1 MSKLRSIMGPHVT
14 SLLNEGN
21 SVVMDFQA
29 NTIEARNWIRSILE
43 QTEAAHTLHVLEVP
57 DEICIARL
65 HKRNATVSYTH
76 LTLPTKA

>member
-1 MSKLRSIMGPHVT
+1 
-14 SLLNEGN
+14 
-21 SVVMDFQA
+21 MDFQA

-65 HKRNATVSYTH
+65 HKRNAKGDDAFAATEEQFRQI
-76 LTLPTKA
+76 TKHFVAPSEEERFNIIHHR